1 MNASTTLERILTHE
15 TAEEYRS
22 RGYEISTD
30 VPLDFLPGFIV
41 DILAHGTDE
50 TRVIRVKS
58 RTTLAANPRIAE
70 LADILES
77 MKGWTFE
84 LVLAGEPEHRD
95 SPQGSRSLD
104 RDQVER
110 RIQEARR
117 ALDVG
122 LIGAA
127 FVLGWSACEAATR
140 ELLAKEGISKEEIT
154 SASYVLEQAHYLGYL
169 SGEQYRLLVD
179 LQKYRNAIVHGFSH
193 DDLGAEAVMR
203 LIETTR
209 QISASYK

>member
-1 MNASTTLERILTHE
+1 M
-15 TAEEYRS
+15 
-22 RGYEISTD
+22 
-30 VPLDFLPGFIV
+30 
-41 DILAHGTDE
+41 
-50 TRVIRVKS
+50 KS
-58 RTTLAANPRIAE
+58 RSTLAANPRIAD
-70 LADILES
+70 LADILEP

-110 RIQEARR
+110 RIQEART

-127 FVLGWSACEAATR
+127 FVLAWSACEAATI
-140 ELLAKEGISKEEIT
+140 EVLTMESISKEEIT
-154 SASYVLEQAHYLGYL
+154 PASYVLEQAHYLGAL

-179 LQKYRNAIVHGFSH
+179 LQKYRNAVVHGFRH

-203 LIETTR
+203 LIETIR
-209 QISASYK
+209 QIMAPYK